1 MKSPTSRAQ
10 RPRRRIT
17 RAQRVRLQ
25 SMAALRRR
33 APVSASRREFLKQ
46 GAGVGLVMGLP
57 PLLAAC
63 GGDDDPAPAAPPG
76 KHLRTLFFN
85 LSHEQHAGK
94 TYYLTGGGQRL
105 ALTPVAEQPQVLQAA
120 RQRNAFLRA
129 VADDQITHHV
139 EDAVFADDSVTLCYV
154 SADIDAQAGTWSMSS
169 VQMYIPP
176 AGAAQAYAAARSSAA
191 DGALRLSAK
200 RRRYGV
206 QAARS
211 AQDLSDEREL
221 LDTTS
226 HAATMVGCHPDLL
239 SLEPNSAHTV
249 YSNHID
255 YSIDVV
261 LLDRNL
267 SKYGPATPQQT
278 AGQPNAS
285 GWATLQP
292 VLGDDGVPLKN
303 DKGQHKDPIAA
314 ERHTLATCLCRRPE
328 EGQRQGRPV
337 LPTPACPRPDRQDP
351 AHQALARHQLRT
363 QSHGHGDEPARTS
376 LPERLRRCH
385 ALNFFAR
392 NKEVTAKESMR
403 DPEHLQP
410 FRRQPAAPAKNRPE
424 IVRSR
429 QHRRQRQYQD
439 RGKFITTPLPRPV
452 VRHPLEC
459 GPKRSHQHHPL
470 QGERAWNPHRARP
483 QCGGLNHPALIV
495 QAASSGGHNQ
505 AGGVIVLAIRGL
517 RCGLV
522 WDGGG

>member
-10 RPRRRIT
+10 RPRRHIT

-105 ALTPVAEQPQVLQAA
+105 ALTPVAEQPRVLQAA

-169 VQMYIPP
+169 VQLYIPS
-176 AGAAQAYAAARSSAA
+176 AGAAQAYAAASRSAA

-200 RRRYGV
+200 RLRYGV

-221 LDTTS
+221 FDTTS
-226 HAATMVGCHPDLL
+226 HAATMVGCHPDLM

-303 DKGQHKDPIAA
+303 DKGQHKGRVQYLPSTHPDLRPLVGAAMAATVPQVRNDTSLGADVTGVKPGGPNDPPNPAFA
-314 ERHTLATCLCRRPE
+314 GTLWMRHD
-328 EGQRQGRPV
+328 G
-337 LPTPACPRPDRQDP
+337 LPHIDQSPGK
-351 AHQALARHQLRT
+351 ALA
-363 QSHGHGDEPARTS
+363 
-376 LPERLRRCH
+376 
-385 ALNFFAR
+385 N
-392 NKEVTAKESMR
+392 
-403 DPEHLQP
+403 
-410 FRRQPAAPAKNRPE
+410 
-424 IVRSR
+424 
-429 QHRRQRQYQD
+429 
-439 RGKFITTPLPRPV
+439 
-452 VRHPLEC
+452 
-459 GPKRSHQHHPL
+459 
-470 QGERAWNPHRARP
+470 
-483 QCGGLNHPALIV
+483 
-495 QAASSGGHNQ
+495 
-505 AGGVIVLAIRGL
+505 AGATMTLK
-517 RCGLV
+517 
-522 WDGGG
+522 